1 MYFYDL
7 IRRSLRSLSTAK
19 TRTLL
24 TAFAIAVGTFALTL
38 TLGARNGA
46 QNYANNIIKNN
57 FDPTQLI
64 VTKDGN
70 LFTATDTSQ
79 PQVYNP

>member
-1 MYFYDL
+1 MYFFDL
-7 IRRSLRSLSTAK
+7 IKRSLRSLASAK

-24 TAFAIAVGTFALTL
+24 TALAIAVGTFALTL

-57 FDPTQLI
+57 FDPSELI

-70 LFTATDTSQ
+70 LFTATDASK
-79 PQVYNP
+79 P